1 MLTRIASTRTVDWKR
16 MQPNF
21 FVVFPTGALEP
32 APKFYVVATRAD
44 TPADSARLQQAI
56 VQAFPNVSAIDLTML
71 LETINGIFSKV
82 SYVVRFMAFF
92 TVATGLI
99 VLIGA
104 VATGRYQRI
113 REVVLLRTLGATRRQ
128 LWQMQLTEYAIL
140 GLLGAWVG
148 GGLAIGGNA
157 LLAHFVF
164 EIDPVVPWGG
174 MAIATLSV
182 VAFTLLAGL
191 LSNRGVTY
199 HPPL

>member
-1 MLTRIASTRTVDWKR
+1 

-21 FVVFPTGALEP
+21 FVVFPTGVLEL
-32 APKFYVVATRAD
+32 APKFYVVATRAE

-56 VQAFPNVSAIDLTML
+56 VREFPNVSAIDLTML
-71 LETINGIFSKV
+71 LETLDGIFSKV
-82 SYVVRFMAFF
+82 AYVVRFMALF

-128 LWQMQLTEYAIL
+128 LRQMQLVEYAIL
-140 GLLGAWVG
+140 GLLGALVG
-148 GGLAIGGNA
+148 GGLALGGNA

-164 EIDPVVPWGG
+164 KIDPVVPWGG
-174 MAIATLSV
+174 LVIATLSV
-182 VAFTLLAGL
+182 VAVTLLAGL
-191 LSNRGVTY
+191 LSNRGVSD
-199 HPPL
+199 HPPLEILRQET